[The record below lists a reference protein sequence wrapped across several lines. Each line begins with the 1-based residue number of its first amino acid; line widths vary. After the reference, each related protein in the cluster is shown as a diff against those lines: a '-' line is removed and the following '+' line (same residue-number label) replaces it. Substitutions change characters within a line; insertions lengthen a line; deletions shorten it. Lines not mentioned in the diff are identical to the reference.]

1 MSAVPPSPA
10 PTALSRAA
18 FVDRFGGVYEHSP
31 WVAENAFD
39 AGLGA
44 DAATPAGLSAA
55 LHAQVMA
62 GGRDRQLALLRAHPD
77 LAGKLALAGGLTA
90 DSTAEQAGA
99 GLDQCTP
106 EELEAFRSLNDR
118 YKATFGFPYILAVRG
133 RHRTEIL
140 ADFRARVENA
150 PEAEFAEALEQVRRI
165 ALLRIEALADAGA
178 AG

>member
-106 EELEAFRSLNDR
+106 EELEAQRTAGIPIGRPNDPEDI
-118 YKATFGFPYILAVRG
+118 ADMALFLAG
-133 RHRTEIL
+133 P
-140 ADFRARVENA
+140 AARNITGQAFNVDGG
-150 PEAEFAEALEQVRRI
+150 LVMY
-165 ALLRIEALADAGA
+165 
-178 AG
+178 